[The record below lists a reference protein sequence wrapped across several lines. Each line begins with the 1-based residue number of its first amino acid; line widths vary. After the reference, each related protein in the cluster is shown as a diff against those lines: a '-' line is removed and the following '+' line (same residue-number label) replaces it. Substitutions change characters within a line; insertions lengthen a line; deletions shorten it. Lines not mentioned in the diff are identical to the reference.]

1 MILAFI
7 KESKIKD
14 RAYVVMNLSIK
25 RYINNKLTYLMS
37 IALLFRYYAQVYL
50 RYELV
55 LSCYNFISLCSNLL
69 FIKKISSEIK
79 I

>member
-7 KESKIKD
+7 KESKKG

-55 LSCYNFISLCSNLL
+55 LSCYNFISLSSNLL
-69 FIKKISSEIK
+69 FIKKDIFGD
-79 I
+79 

>member
-1 MILAFI
+1 MAFI
-7 KESKIKD
+7 KESKKG

-55 LSCYNFISLCSNLL
+55 LSCYNFISLSSNLL
-69 FIKKISSEIK
+69 FIKKDIFGD
-79 I
+79 